1 MPTSGTAAWRTPDIL
16 RAALVVAGVWLTLQ
30 LLWVA
35 RSVFFLAF
43 LGVLFGITLSAGVTW
58 LQKRGL
64 PRWLG
69 TLLLVAA
76 IFGGF
81 TGLGALAAPRIT
93 EQWEELGHQLPDAL
107 NRVEHWVRRRQGSV
121 TELLQVPADAPSRA
135 PGQKGGENRDSGG
148 RSQPAAGTGRPE
160 EDGARGATD
169 VRQTIAQQVGNL
181 STHFFAVFSSTLAAL
196 GSLLLVTFVAIYV
209 ALDPRTYRR
218 GILHL
223 VPHRGRA
230 KAIEVMDATGVTLR
244 RWLVAQL
251 VGMVIIGALTT
262 VALLLLDVRAA
273 VALGIIAGILEFVPY
288 FGPILSAVPA
298 IAMGFLDGPEKALWV
313 ALAYLVIQQ
322 LEGNVVTPL
331 LMKEGLDLP
340 PALTIIGQAVM
351 ALAFGFVGLV
361 IAMPLLGAVMVPIK
375 LLYVQDVVGDEVE
388 MPGG

>member
-1 MPTSGTAAWRTPDIL
+1 MPASRAAAWRTPDIL
-16 RAALVVAGVWLTLQ
+16 RAALIVAGVWLTLH

-43 LGVLFGITLSAGVTW
+43 LGALFGLTLSAGVTW
-58 LQKRGL
+58 LQKRGV
-64 PRWLG
+64 PRSVG

-76 IFGGF
+76 FFGSVA
-81 TGLGALAAPRIT
+81 GLGALAAPRIS
-93 EQWEELGHQLPDAL
+93 EQWGELRQQLPDAL
-107 NRVEHWVRRRQGSV
+107 DHVEQWVRQRQGSM
-121 TELLQVPADAPSRA
+121 TELLKPA
-135 PGQKGGENRDSGG
+135 QGES
-148 RSQPAAGTGRPE
+148 PK
-160 EDGARGATD
+160 D

-196 GSLLLVTFVAIYV
+196 GGLLLVTFVAIYV

-251 VGMVIIGALTT
+251 IGMVIIGALTT
-262 VALLLLDVRAA
+262 AALLLLDVRAA

-288 FGPILSAVPA
+288 FGPILSSLPA

-313 ALAYLVIQQ
+313 ALTYLVIQQ

-340 PALTIIGQAVM
+340 PVLTIIGQSVM

-388 MPGG
+388 VPGG